1 MFCRCVDILYV
12 RADRNGIKAR
22 HLARQKSA
30 FNTSVDHGNLSI
42 LSGEISVDPDG
53 CIAECGIRYK
63 LPCRIRTHDHTP
75 RLRKVSQCADPL
87 RESISLR
94 IDAAADEEEAQPQ
107 QITEAEAGKVTFS
120 TDYPGVTIKPGGTST
135 FTLYI
140 TNTGSEETTV
150 ELSAADLPEGWEGS
164 FKGSSN
170 EVSMVHVGAYQKKED
185 SPSLSYSLTVP
196 EDTKEDIY
204 TISLN
209 AKGGDVDESLALT
222 VKVDAEEKK
231 IGAGEFS
238 TDYAQ
243 QEGDSG
249 TKFSYTTTL
258 TNNSG
263 ENMTYSLSAEG
274 APEGWTVTFT
284 PSDTTTAT
292 SSVPVDAGASST
304 IKAAIVPAQNVT
316 AGEYPI
322 TLVAACAGETLEL
335 PVTVKITGTYSL
347 TATTPT
353 GNLSTSAYAGE
364 TKDVALS
371 IQNTGNIDLTAVS
384 LKAQASTDWEITFD
398 QDTINEIP
406 AGGSAEVTAHITPA
420 KDAIL
425 GDYVTIITASND
437 AVSSDCALRISVQ
450 NHTSWG
456 IAAVAVIAVLVL
468 GLVLIIRRFGRR

>member
-1 MFCRCVDILYV
+1 MKKT
-12 RADRNGIKAR
+12 AGM
-22 HLARQKSA
+22 
-30 FNTSVDHGNLSI
+30 
-42 LSGEISVDPDG
+42 
-53 CIAECGIRYK
+53 
-63 LPCRIRTHDHTP
+63 
-75 RLRKVSQCADPL
+75 LRKMVVRSVCGLLAAGLLAAAVMPMH
-87 RESISLR
+87 
-94 IDAAADEEEAQPQ
+94 AAADEEEAQPQ

-150 ELSAADLPEGWEGS
+150 ELSAEDLPEGWEGS

>member
-1 MFCRCVDILYV
+1 MEKTTGGMTKKAV
-12 RADRNGIKAR
+12 RSVCGL
-22 HLARQKSA
+22 LAA
-30 FNTSVDHGNLSI
+30 GLLAAAVMPMH
-42 LSGEISVDPDG
+42 
-53 CIAECGIRYK
+53 
-63 LPCRIRTHDHTP
+63 
-75 RLRKVSQCADPL
+75 
-87 RESISLR
+87 
-94 IDAAADEEEAQPQ
+94 AAADEEEAQPQ

-150 ELSAADLPEGWEGS
+150 ELSAEDLPEGWEGS

-384 LKAQASTDWEITFD
+384 LEAQASTDWEITFD

-437 AVSSDCALRISVQ
+437 AVSSDCELRVSVQ

>member
-1 MFCRCVDILYV
+1 MERRPKIMEKTTGGMTKKAV
-12 RADRNGIKAR
+12 RSVCGL
-22 HLARQKSA
+22 LAA
-30 FNTSVDHGNLSI
+30 GLLAAAVMPMH
-42 LSGEISVDPDG
+42 
-53 CIAECGIRYK
+53 
-63 LPCRIRTHDHTP
+63 
-75 RLRKVSQCADPL
+75 
-87 RESISLR
+87 
-94 IDAAADEEEAQPQ
+94 AAADEEEAQPQ

-150 ELSAADLPEGWEGS
+150 ELSAEDLPEGWEGS

-170 EVSMVHVGAYQKKED
+170 EVSMVHVGACQKKED

-384 LKAQASTDWEITFD
+384 LKTQASTDWEITFD

>member
-1 MFCRCVDILYV
+1 MERRPKIMEKT
-12 RADRNGIKAR
+12 RGGMTKKAVWSVCGL
-22 HLARQKSA
+22 LAA
-30 FNTSVDHGNLSI
+30 GLLAAAVMPMH
-42 LSGEISVDPDG
+42 
-53 CIAECGIRYK
+53 
-63 LPCRIRTHDHTP
+63 
-75 RLRKVSQCADPL
+75 
-87 RESISLR
+87 
-94 IDAAADEEEAQPQ
+94 AAADEEEAQPQ

-140 TNTGSEETTV
+140 TNTGLEETTV
-150 ELSAADLPEGWEGS
+150 ELSAEDLPEGWEGS

>member
-1 MFCRCVDILYV
+1 MEKTTGGMTKKAV
-12 RADRNGIKAR
+12 RSVCGL
-22 HLARQKSA
+22 LAA
-30 FNTSVDHGNLSI
+30 GLLAAAVMPMH
-42 LSGEISVDPDG
+42 
-53 CIAECGIRYK
+53 
-63 LPCRIRTHDHTP
+63 
-75 RLRKVSQCADPL
+75 
-87 RESISLR
+87 
-94 IDAAADEEEAQPQ
+94 AAADEEEAQPQ

-150 ELSAADLPEGWEGS
+150 ELSAEDLPEGWEGS

-222 VKVDAEEKK
+222 VKVDAEENK

-284 PSDTTTAT
+284 PSDATTAT

-425 GDYVTIITASND
+425 GDYVTVITASND

>member
-1 MFCRCVDILYV
+1 MIMEKTTGRMTKKAV
-12 RADRNGIKAR
+12 RSVCGL
-22 HLARQKSA
+22 LAA
-30 FNTSVDHGNLSI
+30 GLLAAAVMPMH
-42 LSGEISVDPDG
+42 
-53 CIAECGIRYK
+53 
-63 LPCRIRTHDHTP
+63 
-75 RLRKVSQCADPL
+75 
-87 RESISLR
+87 
-94 IDAAADEEEAQPQ
+94 AAADEEEAQPQ

-150 ELSAADLPEGWEGS
+150 ELSAEDLPEGWEGS

-384 LKAQASTDWEITFD
+384 LKAQTSTDWEITFD

-437 AVSSDCALRISVQ
+437 AVSSDCELRVSVQ

>member
-1 MFCRCVDILYV
+1 MEKTTGRMTKKAV
-12 RADRNGIKAR
+12 RSVCGL
-22 HLARQKSA
+22 LAA
-30 FNTSVDHGNLSI
+30 GLLAAAVMPMH
-42 LSGEISVDPDG
+42 
-53 CIAECGIRYK
+53 
-63 LPCRIRTHDHTP
+63 
-75 RLRKVSQCADPL
+75 
-87 RESISLR
+87 
-94 IDAAADEEEAQPQ
+94 AAADEEEAQPQ

-150 ELSAADLPEGWEGS
+150 ELSAEDLPEGWEGS
-164 FKGSSN
+164 FQGSSN

-437 AVSSDCALRISVQ
+437 AVSSDCELRISVQ

>member
-1 MFCRCVDILYV
+1 MRKTSRIMAKKTV
-12 RADRNGIKAR
+12 RSMYGL
-22 HLARQKSA
+22 LAA
-30 FNTSVDHGNLSI
+30 GTLTAALVMPMNVF
-42 LSGEISVDPDG
+42 
-53 CIAECGIRYK
+53 AEE
-63 LPCRIRTHDHTP
+63 P
-75 RLRKVSQCADPL
+75 
-87 RESISLR
+87 
-94 IDAAADEEEAQPQ
+94 EAQPPKETAVQ
-107 QITEAEAGKVTFS
+107 EGEVTFS
-120 TDYPGVTIKPGGTST
+120 TDYPGVTVKPGGTST

-140 TNTGSEETTV
+140 TNTGLEETTV
-150 ELSAADLPEGWEGS
+150 ELSAEDLPEGWEGS

>member
-1 MFCRCVDILYV
+1 MEKTTGGMTKKAV
-12 RADRNGIKAR
+12 RSVCGL
-22 HLARQKSA
+22 LAA
-30 FNTSVDHGNLSI
+30 GLLAAAVMPMH
-42 LSGEISVDPDG
+42 
-53 CIAECGIRYK
+53 
-63 LPCRIRTHDHTP
+63 
-75 RLRKVSQCADPL
+75 
-87 RESISLR
+87 
-94 IDAAADEEEAQPQ
+94 AAADEEEAQPQ

-150 ELSAADLPEGWEGS
+150 ELSAEDLPEGWEGS

-437 AVSSDCALRISVQ
+437 AVSSDCELRISVQ

>member
-1 MFCRCVDILYV
+1 MIMEKTTGRMTKKAV
-12 RADRNGIKAR
+12 RSVCGL
-22 HLARQKSA
+22 LAA
-30 FNTSVDHGNLSI
+30 GLLAAAVMPMH
-42 LSGEISVDPDG
+42 
-53 CIAECGIRYK
+53 
-63 LPCRIRTHDHTP
+63 
-75 RLRKVSQCADPL
+75 
-87 RESISLR
+87 
-94 IDAAADEEEAQPQ
+94 AAADEEEAQPQ

-150 ELSAADLPEGWEGS
+150 ELSAEDLPEGWEGS
-164 FKGSSN
+164 FQGSSN

-249 TKFSYTTTL
+249 TQFSYTTTL

-353 GNLSTSAYAGE
+353 GNLSTSTYAGE

-437 AVSSDCALRISVQ
+437 AVSSDCELRISVQ

>member
-1 MFCRCVDILYV
+1 MEKTTGGMTKKAV
-12 RADRNGIKAR
+12 RSVCGL
-22 HLARQKSA
+22 LAA
-30 FNTSVDHGNLSI
+30 GLLAAAVMPMH
-42 LSGEISVDPDG
+42 
-53 CIAECGIRYK
+53 
-63 LPCRIRTHDHTP
+63 
-75 RLRKVSQCADPL
+75 
-87 RESISLR
+87 
-94 IDAAADEEEAQPQ
+94 AAADEEEAQPQ

-150 ELSAADLPEGWEGS
+150 ELSAEDLPEGWEGS

-170 EVSMVHVGAYQKKED
+170 EVSMVHVGACQKKED

-384 LKAQASTDWEITFD
+384 LKAQTSTDWEITFD

>member
-1 MFCRCVDILYV
+1 MERRPKIMEKTT
-12 RADRNGIKAR
+12 GGMTKKAVQSVCGL
-22 HLARQKSA
+22 LAA
-30 FNTSVDHGNLSI
+30 GLLAAAVMPMH
-42 LSGEISVDPDG
+42 
-53 CIAECGIRYK
+53 
-63 LPCRIRTHDHTP
+63 
-75 RLRKVSQCADPL
+75 
-87 RESISLR
+87 
-94 IDAAADEEEAQPQ
+94 AAADEEEAQPQ

-120 TDYPGVTIKPGGTST
+120 TDYPGVTIKPGGTAT

-150 ELSAADLPEGWEGS
+150 ELSAEDLPEGWEGS

>member
-1 MFCRCVDILYV
+1 MERRPKIMEKTTGGMTKKAV
-12 RADRNGIKAR
+12 RSVCGL
-22 HLARQKSA
+22 LAA
-30 FNTSVDHGNLSI
+30 GLLAAAVMPMH
-42 LSGEISVDPDG
+42 
-53 CIAECGIRYK
+53 
-63 LPCRIRTHDHTP
+63 
-75 RLRKVSQCADPL
+75 
-87 RESISLR
+87 
-94 IDAAADEEEAQPQ
+94 AAADEEEAQPQ

-150 ELSAADLPEGWEGS
+150 ELSAEDLPEGWEGS

-170 EVSMVHVGAYQKKED
+170 EVSMVHVGACQKKED

-243 QEGDSG
+243 QEGDAG

>member
-1 MFCRCVDILYV
+1 MERRPKIMEKTTGGMTKKAV
-12 RADRNGIKAR
+12 RSVCGL
-22 HLARQKSA
+22 LAA
-30 FNTSVDHGNLSI
+30 GLLAAAVMPMH
-42 LSGEISVDPDG
+42 
-53 CIAECGIRYK
+53 
-63 LPCRIRTHDHTP
+63 
-75 RLRKVSQCADPL
+75 
-87 RESISLR
+87 
-94 IDAAADEEEAQPQ
+94 AAADEEEAQPQ

-120 TDYPGVTIKPGGTST
+120 TDYPGVTIKPGGTSM

-150 ELSAADLPEGWEGS
+150 ELSAEDLPEGWEGS

>member
-1 MFCRCVDILYV
+1 MEKTTGGMTKKAV
-12 RADRNGIKAR
+12 RSVCGL
-22 HLARQKSA
+22 LAA
-30 FNTSVDHGNLSI
+30 GLLAAAVMPMH
-42 LSGEISVDPDG
+42 
-53 CIAECGIRYK
+53 
-63 LPCRIRTHDHTP
+63 
-75 RLRKVSQCADPL
+75 
-87 RESISLR
+87 
-94 IDAAADEEEAQPQ
+94 AAADEEEAQPQ

-140 TNTGSEETTV
+140 TNTGSEENTV
-150 ELSAADLPEGWEGS
+150 ELSAEDLPEGWEGS

-170 EVSMVHVGAYQKKED
+170 EVSMVHVGACQKKED

>member
-1 MFCRCVDILYV
+1 MKTTARMLTK
-12 RADRNGIKAR
+12 RAGRFACGL
-22 HLARQKSA
+22 LAAGLLAASA
-30 FNTSVDHGNLSI
+30 MPMQAL
-42 LSGEISVDPDG
+42 
-53 CIAECGIRYK
+53 
-63 LPCRIRTHDHTP
+63 
-75 RLRKVSQCADPL
+75 
-87 RESISLR
+87 
-94 IDAAADEEEAQPQ
+94 ADEEEAQPKV
-107 QITEAEAGKVTFS
+107 ITEAETGKVTFS
-120 TDYPGVTIKPGGTST
+120 TDYPGVTVKPGGTST

-150 ELSAADLPEGWEGS
+150 ELGVEDLPEGWEGR

-170 EVSMVHVGAYQKKED
+170 EISMVHVGAYQKKED

-196 EDTKEDIY
+196 EDTKEDTY
-204 TISLN
+204 TIHLG
-209 AKGGDVDESLALT
+209 AKGGDIDETLALT

-231 IGAGEFS
+231 IGAGDFS

-243 QEGDSG
+243 QEGVAG

-258 TNNSG
+258 ANNSG

-284 PSDTTTAT
+284 PSDASTAT

-304 IKAAIVPAQNVT
+304 IKAAVVPAQNVT

-335 PVTVKITGTYSL
+335 PVTVKITGTYGL

-353 GNLSTSAYAGE
+353 GNLSASAYAGE

-384 LKAQASTDWEITFD
+384 LSAQASTDWEITFD
-398 QDTINEIP
+398 QDTINSIP

-425 GDYVTIITASND
+425 GDYVTVITASND

-450 NHTSWG
+450 NHTGWG
-456 IAAVAVIAVLVL
+456 IAAVAIIAVLVL
-468 GLVLIIRRFGRR
+468 GLALIIRRFGRR

>member
-1 MFCRCVDILYV
+1 MEKTTGGMTKKAV
-12 RADRNGIKAR
+12 RSVCGL
-22 HLARQKSA
+22 LAA
-30 FNTSVDHGNLSI
+30 GLLAAAVMPMH
-42 LSGEISVDPDG
+42 
-53 CIAECGIRYK
+53 
-63 LPCRIRTHDHTP
+63 
-75 RLRKVSQCADPL
+75 
-87 RESISLR
+87 
-94 IDAAADEEEAQPQ
+94 AAADEEEAQPQ

-150 ELSAADLPEGWEGS
+150 ELSAEDLPEGWEGS

-170 EVSMVHVGAYQKKED
+170 EVSMVHVGACQKKED

-384 LKAQASTDWEITFD
+384 LKAQTSTDWEITFD

-425 GDYVTIITASND
+425 GDYVTVITASND

>member
-1 MFCRCVDILYV
+1 MERRPKIMEKTTGGMTKKAV
-12 RADRNGIKAR
+12 RSVCGL
-22 HLARQKSA
+22 LAA
-30 FNTSVDHGNLSI
+30 GLLAAAVMPMH
-42 LSGEISVDPDG
+42 
-53 CIAECGIRYK
+53 
-63 LPCRIRTHDHTP
+63 
-75 RLRKVSQCADPL
+75 
-87 RESISLR
+87 
-94 IDAAADEEEAQPQ
+94 AAADEEEAQPQ

-150 ELSAADLPEGWEGS
+150 ELSAEDLPEGWEGS

-406 AGGSAEVTAHITPA
+406 AGESAEVTAHITPA

>member
-1 MFCRCVDILYV
+1 MEKTTGVMTKKTV
-12 RADRNGIKAR
+12 RSVCGL
-22 HLARQKSA
+22 LAA
-30 FNTSVDHGNLSI
+30 GLLAAAVMPMH
-42 LSGEISVDPDG
+42 
-53 CIAECGIRYK
+53 
-63 LPCRIRTHDHTP
+63 
-75 RLRKVSQCADPL
+75 
-87 RESISLR
+87 
-94 IDAAADEEEAQPQ
+94 AAADEEEAQPQ

-150 ELSAADLPEGWEGS
+150 ELSAEDLPEGWEGS

-222 VKVDAEEKK
+222 VKVDSEENK

>member
-1 MFCRCVDILYV
+1 MERRPKIMEKTTGGMTKKAV
-12 RADRNGIKAR
+12 RSVCGL
-22 HLARQKSA
+22 LAA
-30 FNTSVDHGNLSI
+30 GLLAAAVMPMH
-42 LSGEISVDPDG
+42 
-53 CIAECGIRYK
+53 
-63 LPCRIRTHDHTP
+63 
-75 RLRKVSQCADPL
+75 
-87 RESISLR
+87 
-94 IDAAADEEEAQPQ
+94 AAADEEEAQPQ

-150 ELSAADLPEGWEGS
+150 ELSAEDLPEGWEGS

-437 AVSSDCALRISVQ
+437 AVSSDCALKISVQ

>member
-1 MFCRCVDILYV
+1 MEKTTGRMTKKAV
-12 RADRNGIKAR
+12 RSVCGL
-22 HLARQKSA
+22 LAA
-30 FNTSVDHGNLSI
+30 GLLAAAVMPMH
-42 LSGEISVDPDG
+42 
-53 CIAECGIRYK
+53 
-63 LPCRIRTHDHTP
+63 
-75 RLRKVSQCADPL
+75 
-87 RESISLR
+87 
-94 IDAAADEEEAQPQ
+94 AAADEEEAQPQ

-150 ELSAADLPEGWEGS
+150 ELSAEDLPEGWEGS
-164 FKGSSN
+164 FQGSSN

-249 TKFSYTTTL
+249 TQFSYTTTL

-353 GNLSTSAYAGE
+353 GNLSTSTYAGE

-437 AVSSDCALRISVQ
+437 AVSSDCELRISVQ

>member
-1 MFCRCVDILYV
+1 MEKTTGGMTKKAV
-12 RADRNGIKAR
+12 RSVCGL
-22 HLARQKSA
+22 LAA
-30 FNTSVDHGNLSI
+30 GLLAAAVMPMH
-42 LSGEISVDPDG
+42 
-53 CIAECGIRYK
+53 
-63 LPCRIRTHDHTP
+63 
-75 RLRKVSQCADPL
+75 
-87 RESISLR
+87 
-94 IDAAADEEEAQPQ
+94 AAADEEEAQPQ

-150 ELSAADLPEGWEGS
+150 ELSAEDLPEGWEGS

-274 APEGWTVTFT
+274 APEGWMVTFT

-304 IKAAIVPAQNVT
+304 IKAAVVPAQNVT

>member
-1 MFCRCVDILYV
+1 MEKTT
-12 RADRNGIKAR
+12 GMMTK
-22 HLARQKSA
+22 K
-30 FNTSVDHGNLSI
+30 
-42 LSGEISVDPDG
+42 
-53 CIAECGIRYK
+53 GIRSVCG
-63 LPCRIRTHDHTP
+63 LLAAGLLTAGVIPMH
-75 RLRKVSQCADPL
+75 
-87 RESISLR
+87 
-94 IDAAADEEEAQPQ
+94 AAAEENEARPQ
-107 QITEAEAGKVTFS
+107 LIAEAEAGEVTFS
-120 TDYPGVTIKPGGTST
+120 TDYPGVTIKPGAAST
-135 FTLYI
+135 FTLYM

-150 ELSAADLPEGWEGS
+150 ELGVEDLPEGWEGS

-170 EVSMVHVGAYQKKED
+170 EVSMVHVGAYQTRED

-204 TISLN
+204 TIHLD
-209 AKGGDVDESLALT
+209 AKGGDIDETL
-222 VKVDAEEKK
+222 KVDAEEKK
-231 IGAGEFS
+231 IGAGDFS

-243 QEGDSG
+243 QEGVAG

-258 TNNSG
+258 ANNSG

-284 PSDTTTAT
+284 PSDAATAT

-304 IKAAIVPAQNVT
+304 IKAAVVPAQNVT

-335 PVTVKITGTYSL
+335 PVTVKITGTYGL

-353 GNLSTSAYAGE
+353 GNLSASAYAGE

-384 LKAQASTDWEITFD
+384 LSAQASTDWEITFD
-398 QDTINEIP
+398 QDTINSIP

-425 GDYVTIITASND
+425 GDYVTVITASND

-450 NHTSWG
+450 NHTGWG
-456 IAAVAVIAVLVL
+456 IAAVAIIAVLVF
-468 GLVLIIRRFGRR
+468 GLALIIRRFGRR

>member
-1 MFCRCVDILYV
+1 MEKTTGGMTKKAV
-12 RADRNGIKAR
+12 RSVCGL
-22 HLARQKSA
+22 LAA
-30 FNTSVDHGNLSI
+30 GLLAAAVMPMH
-42 LSGEISVDPDG
+42 
-53 CIAECGIRYK
+53 
-63 LPCRIRTHDHTP
+63 
-75 RLRKVSQCADPL
+75 
-87 RESISLR
+87 
-94 IDAAADEEEAQPQ
+94 AAADEEEAQPQ

-150 ELSAADLPEGWEGS
+150 ELSAEDLPEGWEGS

-371 IQNTGNIDLTAVS
+371 IQNTGNIDLTAIS

>member
-1 MFCRCVDILYV
+1 MEKTTGMMTKKTV
-12 RADRNGIKAR
+12 RSVCGL
-22 HLARQKSA
+22 LAA
-30 FNTSVDHGNLSI
+30 GLV
-42 LSGEISVDPDG
+42 
-53 CIAECGIRYK
+53 
-63 LPCRIRTHDHTP
+63 
-75 RLRKVSQCADPL
+75 
-87 RESISLR
+87 
-94 IDAAADEEEAQPQ
+94 AAAAIMPVHAAQEEEVQPQ
-107 QITEAEAGKVTFS
+107 FNTEAEAGEVTFS
-120 TDYPGVTIKPGGTST
+120 TDYPGVTVKPGGSST

-140 TNTGSEETTV
+140 TNTGAEETTV
-150 ELSAADLPEGWEGS
+150 DLSVEDLPDGWEGR

-196 EDTKEDIY
+196 EDTAEDTY
-204 TISLN
+204 TIRLN
-209 AKGGDVDESLALT
+209 AKGGDVDQDLELT

-231 IGAGEFS
+231 IGAGDFS

-243 QEGDSG
+243 QEGVAG

-258 TNNSG
+258 TNNSS

-274 APEGWTVTFT
+274 APEGWNVTFT

-304 IKAAIVPAQNVT
+304 IKAAVVPAQNVT

-335 PVTVKITGTYSL
+335 PVTVKITGTYGL

-353 GNLSTSAYAGE
+353 GNLSVSAYAGE
-364 TKDVALS
+364 SKDVALS
-371 IQNTGNIDLTAVS
+371 IQNTGNIDLTAIS
-384 LKAQASTDWEITFD
+384 LKAQASTDWEVTFD
-398 QDTINEIP
+398 QDTINTIP
-406 AGGSAEVTAHITPA
+406 AGESAEVTAHITPA

-425 GDYVTIITASND
+425 GDYVTVVTASND
-437 AVSSDCALRISVQ
+437 AVSSDCALRVSVQ
-450 NHTSWG
+450 NHTGWG
-456 IAAVAVIAVLVL
+456 IAAVAIIAVLIL

>member
-1 MFCRCVDILYV
+1 MEKTTGGMTKKAV
-12 RADRNGIKAR
+12 RSVCGL
-22 HLARQKSA
+22 LAA
-30 FNTSVDHGNLSI
+30 GLLAAAVMPMH
-42 LSGEISVDPDG
+42 
-53 CIAECGIRYK
+53 
-63 LPCRIRTHDHTP
+63 
-75 RLRKVSQCADPL
+75 
-87 RESISLR
+87 
-94 IDAAADEEEAQPQ
+94 AAADEEEAQPQ

-150 ELSAADLPEGWEGS
+150 ELSAEDLPEGWEGS

-353 GNLSTSAYAGE
+353 GKLSTSAYAGE

>member
-1 MFCRCVDILYV
+1 MEKTTGRMTKKAV
-12 RADRNGIKAR
+12 RSVCGL
-22 HLARQKSA
+22 LAA
-30 FNTSVDHGNLSI
+30 GLLAAAVMPMH
-42 LSGEISVDPDG
+42 
-53 CIAECGIRYK
+53 
-63 LPCRIRTHDHTP
+63 
-75 RLRKVSQCADPL
+75 
-87 RESISLR
+87 
-94 IDAAADEEEAQPQ
+94 AAADEEEAQPQ

-150 ELSAADLPEGWEGS
+150 ELSAEDLPEGWEGS
-164 FKGSSN
+164 FQGSSN

-353 GNLSTSAYAGE
+353 GKLSTSAYAGE

>member
-1 MFCRCVDILYV
+1 MEKTTGGMTKKAV
-12 RADRNGIKAR
+12 RSVCGL
-22 HLARQKSA
+22 LAA
-30 FNTSVDHGNLSI
+30 GLLAAAVMPMH
-42 LSGEISVDPDG
+42 
-53 CIAECGIRYK
+53 
-63 LPCRIRTHDHTP
+63 
-75 RLRKVSQCADPL
+75 
-87 RESISLR
+87 
-94 IDAAADEEEAQPQ
+94 AAADEEEAQPQ

-150 ELSAADLPEGWEGS
+150 ELSAEDLPEGWEGS

-353 GNLSTSAYAGE
+353 GKLSTSAYAGE

-437 AVSSDCALRISVQ
+437 AVSSDCELRVSVQ